1 LLVGQD
7 AVKVWDGSAGSWV
20 NPLQAG
26 GYGSVVAM
34 RIFAEPAV
42 VPDDGFRWG
51 ERRILANVWNQL
63 A

>member
-1 LLVGQD
+1 
-7 AVKVWDGSAGSWV
+7 VKVWDGSAGSWV